1 MVISGEDIKA
11 FEEQKT
17 NFIFDVDGTLTPNR
31 GLIDPEFKTWF
42 LQFIK
47 RNNVYLATG
56 SDAPKTIEQI
66 GQDVFNSVRRMYNCS
81 GNSVWENGVNIYNNK
96 WSLPTLPFKFLEQKL
111 NQSEFKLRTG
121 THFDARPGLLNY
133 SIIGRGCDKEQR
145 KEYVEYDERTKERWV
160 IAKEFNELFSES
172 ENIVA
177 QVAGET
183 GIDIMPIGKGKQQI
197 LDDFAVDDIL
207 IFFGDKCQKG
217 GNDHDISV
225 AVRERET
232 GAVHEVED
240 WEHTWQILKK
250 KY

>member
-1 MVISGEDIKA
+1 M
-11 FEEQKT
+11 T
-17 NFIFDVDGTLTPNR
+17 NKFIFDVDGTLTPNR
-31 GLIDPEFKTWF
+31 GIMDTEFKKF
-42 LQFIK
+42 FIEFISE
-47 RNNVYLATG
+47 NDVYLATG

-66 GQDVFNSVRRMYNCS
+66 GQDVFNAVKRMYNCS
-81 GNSVWENGVNIYNNK
+81 GNSVWENGINIYNNS
-96 WSLPTLPFKFLEQKL
+96 WTLPTLPYKFLEKKL
-111 NQSEFKLRTG
+111 HDSEFKLRTG

-145 KEYVEYDERTKERWV
+145 KEYVQYDERTKERWV

-197 LDDFAVDDIL
+197 LDKFAKDDII
-207 IFFGDKCQKG
+207 IFFGDKCEKG

-232 GAVHEVED
+232 GVVHEVED

>member
-1 MVISGEDIKA
+1 M
-11 FEEQKT
+11 
-17 NFIFDVDGTLTPNR
+17 
-31 GLIDPEFKTWF
+31 
-42 LQFIK
+42 
-47 RNNVYLATG
+47 
-56 SDAPKTIEQI
+56 
-66 GQDVFNSVRRMYNCS
+66 
-81 GNSVWENGVNIYNNK
+81 
-96 WSLPTLPFKFLEQKL
+96 
-111 NQSEFKLRTG
+111 
-121 THFDARPGLLNY
+121 LNY

-145 KEYVEYDERTKERWV
+145 KEYVQYDERTRERWV

-197 LDDFAVDDIL
+197 LEKFVKEDNI
-207 IFFGDKCQKG
+207 IFFGDKCEKG

-232 GAVHEVED
+232 GVVHEVEN